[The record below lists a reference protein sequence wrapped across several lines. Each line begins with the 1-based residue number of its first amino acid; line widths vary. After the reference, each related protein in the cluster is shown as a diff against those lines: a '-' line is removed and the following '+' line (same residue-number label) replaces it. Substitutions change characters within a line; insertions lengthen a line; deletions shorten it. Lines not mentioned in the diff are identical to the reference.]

1 MQHTSS
7 SIEMGGDGELDGVR
21 GDSNGD
27 FSGAFVLVSVSMF
40 MVVADEW
47 LSSDNLIS
55 TFYSPPLRS
64 IMTMVVPTPSLL
76 SFLRLLRFGL
86 SPRLNRISEHILVE
100 VLTVLITENY
110 LLMPILYRCQ
120 FLPDILLAS
129 FCNETV

>member
-7 SIEMGGDGELDGVR
+7 SIEKGGDGELDGVR

-76 SFLRLLRFGL
+76 SFLPLMLRLL
-86 SPRLNRISEHILVE
+86 
-100 VLTVLITENY
+100 
-110 LLMPILYRCQ
+110 
-120 FLPDILLAS
+120 FLRQM
-129 FCNETV
+129 